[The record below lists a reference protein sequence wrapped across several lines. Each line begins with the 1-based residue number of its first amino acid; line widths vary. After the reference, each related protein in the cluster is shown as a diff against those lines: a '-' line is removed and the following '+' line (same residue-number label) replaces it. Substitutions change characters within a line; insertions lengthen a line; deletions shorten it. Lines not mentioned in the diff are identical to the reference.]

1 MFNFLRN
8 RSTADSANPACTLG
22 ISGVGDNER
31 LVLASMLTLVEGRT
45 AMRWQLGEATD
56 ADVLVVGSQADDA
69 LLRDW
74 QASSKVWIAML
85 GPGDA
90 RPATA
95 HTLQLPLRLF
105 PLLTLLTEL
114 EQLPELFSRQVAPA
128 GVSKVATGS
137 MSARLGFQAA
147 VVGSPAWQFAESLRR
162 SALATAHGQWRRA
175 GCVYLR
181 DDGRVFATDD
191 ASLRALR
198 EGQLVLPRF
207 DGTMAQTAA
216 SLSEYP
222 IEQLA
227 WFAGWWA
234 DADHLAPWLEPAAH
248 YRLRQWPDFG
258 TLRGDQGTLRI
269 AALLAS
275 RAWALDALMEHGD
288 LERQQVIRF
297 LNAASLCGLLIT
309 SAPAPSPPNKPDGF
323 LTGLLGAMRA
333 RLGLHGGKHVSLRQA
348 GAHLA

>member
-1 MFNFLRN
+1 MFDFLRN
-8 RSTADSANPACTLG
+8 RSTADSVNPACTLG

-31 LVLASMLTLVEGRT
+31 LVLASMLTLVNGRT
-45 AMRWQLGEATD
+45 AMRWQIGEATN
-56 ADVLVVGSQADDA
+56 ADVLMVGSQADDA

-74 QASSKVWIAML
+74 QTSNKAWIAML
-85 GPGDA
+85 EPGDA

-114 EQLPELFSRQVAPA
+114 EQLPEIFSRQVAPG
-128 GVSKVATGS
+128 GVSKVPMES
-137 MSARLGFQAA
+137 MAARLGFREP
-147 VVGSPAWQFAESLRR
+147 VVGSPVWHFAESLRR
-162 SALATAHGQWRRA
+162 SALVTSHGQWNRA

-181 DDGRVFATDD
+181 DDGCVFATDD

-198 EGQLVLPRF
+198 EGQLALPRF
-207 DGTMAQTAA
+207 AATMAQKPAN
-216 SLSEYP
+216 LSEYP

-227 WFAGWWA
+227 WFTGWWA
-234 DADHLAPWLEPAAH
+234 EADHLAPWLEPAAH

-258 TLRGDQGTLRI
+258 TLRGDQSTLRI

-275 RAWALDALMEHGD
+275 RAWALDALVQHGD
-288 LERQQVIRF
+288 LERHHVIRF

-309 SAPAPSPPNKPDGF
+309 SAPTPSPPNKPNGF
-323 LTGLLGAMRA
+323 LTGLLGAMRV
-333 RLGLHGGKHVSLRQA
+333 RLGLDGGKHVPFRQA